1 MAKVFKFGGASIKDV
16 DAIKN
21 IGEILKRYNADELV
35 IVFSAMGKV
44 TNMLERVVKAYV
56 QNSDNTTK
64 YLQKV
69 KDFHED
75 IINAWEI
82 LAEPIQMVARKH
94 NISNSYELLKKNTR
108 GKAVTKDVIH
118 NLIKSLKIPDVEKKQ
133 LFDLTP
139 KKYIGYAVK
148 LCNEKY

>member
-1 MAKVFKFGGASIKDV
+1 VN
-16 DAIKN
+16 DAGLSCIN
-21 IGEILKRYNADELV
+21 FNGQYGCGPYFDFYNGNGVAFVALID
-35 IVFSAMGKV
+35 
-44 TNMLERVVKAYV
+44 
-56 QNSDNTTK
+56 
-64 YLQKV
+64 
-69 KDFHED
+69 ED